1 LHGAVTFWAASYI
14 VLSKHDIHFS
24 VEQPGF
30 GTPNSQAMQF
40 AMIISASYFVY
51 DFLACLYY
59 DLADMSLVSHH
70 SLAICGYA
78 VATLAKMGAPSSIC
92 NNNV

>member
-1 LHGAVTFWAASYI
+1 
-14 VLSKHDIHFS
+14 
-24 VEQPGF
+24 
-30 GTPNSQAMQF
+30 MQF

-59 DLADMSLVSHH
+59 DLADLSLVSHH

-78 VATLAKMGAPSSIC
+78 VATFTKMGAPSSIC
-92 NNNV
+92 IKI